1 MARTLLATLP
11 AAAMALRATRTTVS
25 MHTNIFPTFTIKDK
39 AAVLGQR
46 PQAAAGFF
54 FVGARVH
61 VHMVLL
67 RLRDARGGGGARERA
82 PSGRSAPRGR
92 GRALRRATREQ
103 AREKH
108 DDER

>member
-46 PQAAAGFF
+46 LLPRRRDFF
-54 FVGARVH
+54 CWARAW
-61 VHMVLL
+61 MY
-67 RLRDARGGGGARERA
+67 A
-82 PSGRSAPRGR
+82 
-92 GRALRRATREQ
+92 
-103 AREKH
+103 
-108 DDER
+108 